1 MLFRSLENI
10 SGFPRSIAGVK
21 MAATLRE
28 DPDGRVKISV
38 RAVPGYDA
46 SAVCARFGGGGHKGA
61 AGASLHLPLEEAAQ
75 AVAAAMEEL
84 V

>member
-1 MLFRSLENI
+1 
-10 SGFPRSIAGVK
+10 

-28 DPDGRVKISV
+28 DPDGRVKLSV

-61 AGASLHLPLEEAAQ
+61 AGASLRLPLEDAAQ